1 MIQDLH
7 YWLNDHLLFTY
18 SLFGIIGLSLIAI
31 FIDWDRKSPIRTKD
45 EIGDGSNSR
54 RKSPMM
60 IIGSVLVLIVM
71 SLAFFL
77 GLFVDM
83 ILTIFTS
90 QGDFLSFF
98 GSMGILIFCYSL
110 VFVNLIL
117 AIVSF
122 FRNTGMAILIVSII
136 MILLYVLGK
145 APLNIILS
153 FLSIIGGILITLG
166 YRRA

>member
-31 FIDWDRKSPIRTKD
+31 FIDWDKNNTSMTKD
-45 EIGDGSNSR
+45 KAGGGSSHR
-54 RKSPMM
+54 KKSPMM
-60 IIGSVLVLIVM
+60 ITGSVLVLIVM

-98 GSMGILIFCYSL
+98 GSMGILIFCYAL

-117 AIVSF
+117 SIVSF

-136 MILLYVLGK
+136 MLLLYVIGK

-153 FLSIIGGILITLG
+153 FLSIIGGVLITLG
-166 YRRA
+166 YRRV